1 MLSSTIK
8 IRHLLTL
15 FFSWLLA
22 VPLAVLIRFDGD
34 FQKISILQN
43 FFYSLFAI
51 SINLLILFLLTSGQ
65 RIRRLRYLGFLIA
78 TSASVLFAGLTI
90 VLIRL
95 ISDYPG
101 LPRSVSIIAPL
112 ISWLI
117 QLTFV
122 GLYEFENQLPK
133 IETNEKKRILIY
145 GAGKI
150 GAQLAEQLMD
160 FQDQNVLVGFIDD
173 DRKKIGRR
181 IFGSKVIGTSVE
193 LKQILNYFSID
204 ALLIAIPQ
212 INPEKLNLVDKTA
225 SEAKVSVRI
234 VPDKDSI
241 ISGVV
246 GLADTEELSAQT
258 ILGRRE
264 VRHANPEIFQLLQ
277 NSRVLV
283 TGAAGS
289 IGSEIVRQLNEYGS
303 RDVYLFD
310 RDENGLLRTKLSID
324 STSDLSDE
332 KVILGDLRDIQKIE
346 HLIATLRPTI
356 IFHAAAL
363 KHVSTLER
371 FPEEAMKTNV
381 EGTLNLWR
389 SSTKYNV
396 SYFVNISSDKA
407 ADPTTQLGKSKLF
420 TERLIASTEKSG
432 HLQKYISVRF
442 GNVIGSNGS
451 FVEIFRKQIE
461 SGGPITVRHPD
472 ATRYFMT
479 VTEAVH
485 LVFEA
490 LDVAEHGET
499 VILDMGKPVKIS
511 DVALQM
517 IRASGKNIEIV
528 YTGLRPGEKLNE
540 SLVSVDEEIVV
551 RGHPKIMHTKVKP
564 LDQIIYEH

>member
-1 MLSSTIK
+1 MFFSTIK
-8 IRHLLTL
+8 IRHVL
-15 FFSWLLA
+15 FLFSSWLLA

-34 FQKISILQN
+34 FQRISFLKN
-43 FFYSLFAI
+43 LYYSLFAI
-51 SINLLILFLLTSGQ
+51 SINLLILFLFTLGK
-65 RIRRLRYLGFLIA
+65 RIRRLRYLGYLIA
-78 TSASVLFAGLTI
+78 TSASVLFTGLII

-95 ISDYPG
+95 ISDYPS

-112 ISWLI
+112 ISWLT

-133 IETNEKKRILIY
+133 DETGVRKRILIY
-145 GAGKI
+145 GAGKV
-150 GAQLAEQLMD
+150 GAQLAEQLID

-181 IFGSKVIGTSVE
+181 ILGSKVIGSSVE

-258 ILGRRE
+258 ILGRSE
-264 VRHANPEIFQLLQ
+264 VRNANPKIVQLLQ

-289 IGSEIVRQLNEYGS
+289 IGSEIVRQLNEFGS

-324 STSDLSDE
+324 ATSDLSDE

-346 HLIATLRPTI
+346 LLIATLRPTV

-432 HLQKYISVRF
+432 QLQKYISVRF

-461 SGGPITVRHPD
+461 NGGPITVRHPD

-499 VILDMGKPVKIS
+499 LILDMGKPVKIS

-517 IRASGKNIEIV
+517 IRTSGKNIEIV

-551 RGHPKIMHTKVKP
+551 REHPKIMHTRVKP
-564 LDQIIYEH
+564 LDRTIHEY